1 MWRWTALLGLS
12 VLTFVVGLGRPA
24 IQDADEA
31 FYAESGREMIVSGD
45 WITPHFNDEPRVNKP
60 ILFYWLVALDYRTTG
75 VGETAARLWSA
86 LAGVGLAMAAAGV
99 ARRWVGPGPDLL
111 AGGIVATSL
120 GLTRIART
128 ALPDVPLACFVTIAI
143 WALLEVFRTDAQASH
158 PRRWL
163 WLAAVATGLAFL
175 TKGPVAVVLLGVVV
189 PPAVWLEW
197 RRNRGRATWPIGGI
211 DILVAIAIVAAIA
224 TPWFILATAA
234 NGRDFLRNFFL
245 GENVDRFLTDRFNQS
260 QPVWY
265 YGGVIVAGLL
275 PWTPFFAMLVRPLAR
290 VLRTRTISDA
300 GVRLAIWSI
309 APLLFFTASTGKQ
322 PRYILPCLV
331 PIGVLLAREIWR
343 RTAAGRRDTLVTALG
358 VTTGVMVITVALL
371 TARLAPLFRLADASW
386 TMAGPVLIGLAGLAF
401 VAGSFVARETMR
413 TLVWITA
420 AAILAVTIEASI
432 FWRAR
437 PEAVERVAA
446 RLVEAG
452 AVDRPGSDVS
462 VCACGAF
469 ARNLGYYAHVRT
481 IVSDSEADV
490 RTFLTSSAIHFA
502 VVDEPTLN
510 RLEAELGR
518 RFDRLLTVP
527 YLDTARLRLLDL
539 LRDPDPLRVPAVVLV
554 RTQ

>member
-1 MWRWTALLGLS
+1 
-12 VLTFVVGLGRPA
+12 
-24 IQDADEA
+24 
-31 FYAESGREMIVSGD
+31 
-45 WITPHFNDEPRVNKP
+45 
-60 ILFYWLVALDYRTTG
+60 
-75 VGETAARLWSA
+75 
-86 LAGVGLAMAAAGV
+86 
-99 ARRWVGPGPDLL
+99 
-111 AGGIVATSL
+111 
-120 GLTRIART
+120 
-128 ALPDVPLACFVTIAI
+128 
-143 WALLEVFRTDAQASH
+143 
-158 PRRWL
+158 
-163 WLAAVATGLAFL
+163 
-175 TKGPVAVVLLGVVV
+175 
-189 PPAVWLEW
+189 
-197 RRNRGRATWPIGGI
+197 
-211 DILVAIAIVAAIA
+211 
-224 TPWFILATAA
+224 
-234 NGRDFLRNFFL
+234 
-245 GENVDRFLTDRFNQS
+245 
-260 QPVWY
+260 
-265 YGGVIVAGLL
+265 
-275 PWTPFFAMLVRPLAR
+275 
-290 VLRTRTISDA
+290 
-300 GVRLAIWSI
+300 
-309 APLLFFTASTGKQ
+309 
-322 PRYILPCLV
+322 
-331 PIGVLLAREIWR
+331 VLLAREIWR